1 MFRKTLSIIILF
13 PLLLAIFCFG
23 EVGNGSKVLAANDV
37 AKDVP
42 QSHWAF
48 SSIKQMVTTH
58 YMTKYED
65 GTFKPDQVITR
76 AEAAAA
82 IARSL
87 EIDLESTFLP
97 NFQDVSITHPYYK
110 EICKLVELGVIQNS
124 DAFYPD
130 APLKRMQIAKLIA
143 LAYKIEVDAKNKS
156 EFKDVPNSH
165 WAKDI
170 IESLADVGIIK
181 GVDAKHFA
189 PNQNVTRA
197 QLAVLVERSLDFT
210 QKVKKLEVAYDYLSK
225 DYIPTVN
232 FSTAWSQEVIRLIN
246 SERQKNK
253 LPAVVFDAPLTQI
266 AVIKAQD
273 MVNRGYF
280 DHVSPYYGAP
290 WDLAT
295 LFDYTYTSF
304 GENIGRNIPTPE
316 AAVKAW
322 MASPSHRENILKA
335 NFINSGV
342 GVAKNSQGKY
352 YWVQMFSSQ

>member
-1 MFRKTLSIIILF
+1 MFKKTLSMIILF
-13 PLLLAIFCFG
+13 PLFLAVLCFG
-23 EVGNGSKVLAANDV
+23 GVVNGNKALASYDL

-42 QSHWAF
+42 QSHWAS
-48 SSIKQMVTTH
+48 SSINHMLTKQ
-58 YMTKYED
+58 YMAKYVD
-65 GTFKPDQVITR
+65 GTFKPEQVITR
-76 AEAAAA
+76 AEAAGA
-82 IARSL
+82 IARSMNSK
-87 EIDLESTFLP
+87 LESSFSP
-97 NFQDVSITHPYYK
+97 NFIDVPNTHPYYK
-110 EICKLVELGVIQNS
+110 EICTLVALGVVQNS
-124 DAFYPD
+124 DAFNPE
-130 APLKRMQIAKLIA
+130 APLKRMQIAKMIA
-143 LAYKIEVDAKNKS
+143 LAYKIEVDNKNKS
-156 EFKDVPNSH
+156 KFNDVQDTH

-181 GVDAKHFA
+181 GVNANHFA
-189 PNQNVTRA
+189 PNQMVTRA
-197 QLAVLVERSLDFT
+197 QLAVLVERGLDFT

-253 LPAVVFDAPLTQI
+253 LPALAFDAPLTQI

-304 GENIGRNIPTPE
+304 GENIGRNIPSPE

-335 NFINSGV
+335 NFTNTGV
-342 GVAKNSQGKY
+342 GIAKNSEGKY

>member
-1 MFRKTLSIIILF
+1 MFKKTFSMIILF
-13 PLLLAIFCFG
+13 PLFLSIFCFG
-23 EVGNGSKVLAANDV
+23 GIANGSKAFATNDL

-48 SSIKQMVTTH
+48 ASIKQMVTTH
-58 YMTKYED
+58 YMSNYAD
-65 GTFKPDQVITR
+65 GSFKPEQVITR

-87 EIDLESTFLP
+87 EIDLGTTFSP
-97 NFQDVSITHPYYK
+97 DFRDVPITHPYYK
-110 EICKLVELGVIQNS
+110 EICTLVALGVIQNS
-124 DAFYPD
+124 DTFYPE
-130 APLKRMQIAKLIA
+130 APLKRMQIAKMIA

-156 EFKDVPNSH
+156 EFRDVPSSH
-165 WAKDI
+165 WAKNM

-181 GVDAKHFA
+181 GVDATHFA

-197 QLAVLVERSLDFT
+197 QLAVLVERALDFT

-232 FSTAWSQEVIRLIN
+232 FSTAWSQDVIRLIN
-246 SERQKNK
+246 LERQKHK
-253 LPAVVFDAPLTQI
+253 LPAFTYDAPLTQI

-304 GENIGRNIPTPE
+304 GENIGRNIPSPE

-322 MASPSHRENILKA
+322 MASPPHRENILKA
-335 NFINSGV
+335 NFTNTGIGI
-342 GVAKNSQGKY
+342 AKNNEGKY